1 MIHLS
6 ALVLPGEFVGLLK
19 TSATAGGGSLPV
31 IDVLRKSP
39 GLNLLLER
47 AFHEFN
53 EHKIGIEKI
62 VTTLGWSNFR
72 DRMASVYVFKALH
85 GTFPDS
91 TELDLIAPALAL
103 EARFTEKS
111 VTGTSRLFL
120 LGFYLRFLNV
130 YLRMKD
136 EGAAEV
142 AVPASVD
149 RILALRTLKTDRPD
163 WLILLCWHLDQFLGT
178 DAVVAGI
185 ERGEAWPAF
194 YEKLTAPQK
203 FQLHSN
209 LLSYGA
215 SIQDD
220 DPFLYE
226 RI

>member
-19 TSATAGGGSLPV
+19 TPANAGGGSFPV
-31 IDVLRKSP
+31 IEVLRNSP
-39 GLNLLLER
+39 GLHLLLER
-47 AFHEFN
+47 AFREFN

-72 DRMASVYVFKALH
+72 DRMASFYVFKALN
-85 GTFPDS
+85 GTFPDK

-103 EARFTEKS
+103 EARFAEKS

-120 LGFYLRFLNV
+120 LGFYLRFLNL

-136 EGAAEV
+136 ETAPEIV
-142 AVPASVD
+142 VSASVD
-149 RILALRTLKTDRPD
+149 RILGLRTLKTDRPD

-178 DAVVAGI
+178 DAVVSAI
-185 ERGEAWPAF
+185 ERGEPWQML
-194 YEKLTAPQK
+194 YEKLTAQQK